1 MAFITFQGKK
11 AIDKD
16 KQEKDNPDNYQK
28 LGNVCWFTN
37 LDHGKR
43 HEPIR
48 LMTMSENLTLNGE
61 KLKAKNA
68 YQQYDNYHAI
78 EIPETKSIPSDYE
91 GVMGVPV
98 SFLDKYNPDQFEIIW
113 QASGNTRASAPKE
126 VLQKLN
132 YTQHKEDRGGCPVL
146 NGKRAYSRIFIK
158 HKKGAK

>member
-78 EIPETKSIPSDYE
+78 EVPYTKAIPSDYE
-91 GVMGVPV
+91 GVMGVPI
-98 SFLDKYNPDQFEIIW
+98 SFLDKYNPDQFEILGVDHQLNDGLLPELLKSEW
-113 QASGNTRASAPKE
+113 Q
-126 VLQKLN
+126 
-132 YTQHKEDRGGCPVL
+132 
-146 NGKRAYSRIFIK
+146 GKRDKGYINNKRMYSRILIK
-158 HKKGAK
+158 HKGAK